1 MHSESTNT
9 YIVHNPLTK
18 WDNTIVLMLITY
30 NNGMLDSSFKYLAL
44 LKLTVTCIMT
54 QQL

>member
-1 MHSESTNT
+1 MHSESVNT
-9 YIVHNPLTK
+9 YIVHNPLAK
-18 WDNTIVLMLITY
+18 WDNTIALMY
-30 NNGMLDSSFKYLAL
+30 NNGLLDSSFKYIAL